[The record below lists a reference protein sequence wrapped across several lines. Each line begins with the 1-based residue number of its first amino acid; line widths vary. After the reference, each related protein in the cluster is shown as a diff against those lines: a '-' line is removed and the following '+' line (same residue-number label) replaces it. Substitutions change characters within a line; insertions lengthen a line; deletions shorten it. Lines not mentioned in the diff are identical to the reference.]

1 MKKKTCYITT
11 PIYYASGEVHI
22 GNSYSTIAC
31 DALARYKRL
40 ASYDTIYLT
49 GMDEHGQKIEEA
61 AAKASLPPQEFVDG
75 IAEKTKNLWKELNIS
90 NDGFIRTSYKYHME
104 AVQKMFEKLLAQDD
118 IYLGEYEGN
127 YCVSC
132 ESFFTKTQLGEG
144 DTCPDCGAKTR
155 IVKEES
161 YFLRLKKYE
170 QRLLDY
176 IDAHPDFI
184 MPATRRNEV
193 VSFIKQGL
201 EDLSVSRSSY
211 KWGIPIPSNPKHV
224 IYVWIDALANYITYL
239 GYNSDNDANFK
250 KYWLE
255 GDQVIHVVGK
265 DILRFHAV
273 YWPIMLMALG
283 LPIKFK
289 LYAHGWIMM
298 SGGKMSKSKGNV
310 VYPLTVKERY
320 GLDPMRFYLCKEMPT
335 TEDGLFTYERFIEQY
350 NVYLANDLGNLVS
363 RSIAM
368 VNKYFGGSIEKNK
381 NSDLNKEADEK
392 LEAVILEN
400 ITKYHEFMEGFQLQ
414 NAINAIFE
422 IVGFANKY
430 IDLTT
435 PWTLAKDES
444 LKEEL
449 DDVLYHL
456 CEALRCVTIMLQP
469 FMPDTCQ
476 TIFEELGVEEEKQGF
491 SSLAYGAKYT
501 YKVIEKAIVL
511 FKRLDLAEEYK
522 KYGISE

>member
-1 MKKKTCYITT
+1 MEKKTCYITT

-40 ASYDTIYLT
+40 AGYDTVYLT

-61 AAKASLPPQEFVDG
+61 AKKAGVEPQEFVDN
-75 IAEKTKNLWKELNIS
+75 IAGKTASLWKELNIS
-90 NDGFIRTSYKYHME
+90 NDGFIRTSYDYHVS

-118 IYLGEYEGN
+118 IYLGSYEGN

-132 ESFFTKTQLGEG
+132 ESFFTKTQLGPDE
-144 DTCPDCGAKTR
+144 TCPDCGAKTR
-155 IVKEES
+155 IVKEEA

-170 QRLLDY
+170 KQLLDY

-184 MPATRRNEV
+184 MPITRRNEV

-201 EDLSVSRSSY
+201 EDLCVSRTSY
-211 KWGIPIPSNPKHV
+211 KWGIQIPSNPKHV

-239 GYNSDNDANFK
+239 GYNNDETNFK

-265 DILRFHAV
+265 DILRFHAI

-283 LPIKFK
+283 LPIRFK

-320 GLDPMRFYLCKEMPT
+320 GLDPLRFYLCKEMPT

-368 VNKYFGGSIEKNK
+368 VNKYFGGSIEKVPNT
-381 NSDLNKEADEK
+381 DLNKDANNELEK
-392 LEAVILEN
+392 IISEN
-400 ITKYHEFMEGFQLQ
+400 VAKYHECMESFQLQ

-435 PWTLAKDES
+435 PWALAKDEN
-444 LKEEL
+444 LKVEL
-449 DDVLYHL
+449 NDCLYHL
-456 CEALRCVTIMLQP
+456 LETLRIVTIMLQP
-469 FMPDTCQ
+469 FMPDTAS
-476 TIFEELGVEEEKQGF
+476 TIFEELGVDDKSF
-491 SSLAYGAKYT
+491 ASMTYGTNAS

>member
-1 MKKKTCYITT
+1 MEKKTCYITT

-40 ASYDTIYLT
+40 AGYDTVYLT

-61 AAKASLPPQEFVDG
+61 AKKAGIEPQEFVDT
-75 IAEKTKNLWKELNIS
+75 IANKTTSLWKELNIS
-90 NDGFIRTSYKYHME
+90 NDGFIRTSYDYHVS

-118 IYLGEYEGN
+118 IYLGSYEGN

-132 ESFFTKTQLGEG
+132 ESFFTKTQLGPDE
-144 DTCPDCGAKTR
+144 TCPDCGAKTR
-155 IVKEES
+155 IVKEEA

-170 QRLLDY
+170 QKLLDY

-184 MPATRRNEV
+184 MPLTRRNEV
-193 VSFIKQGL
+193 ISFIKQGL
-201 EDLSVSRSSY
+201 EDLCVSRTSY
-211 KWGIPIPSNPKHV
+211 KWGIQIPSNPKHV

-239 GYNSDNDANFK
+239 GYNNDETNFK

-265 DILRFHAV
+265 DILRFHAI

-283 LPIKFK
+283 LPIKFR

-320 GLDPMRFYLCKEMPT
+320 GLDPLRFYLCKEMPT

-368 VNKYFGGSIEKNK
+368 VNKYFGGSINK
-381 NSDLNKEADEK
+381 VPNTDLNKDANGELEK
-392 LEAVILEN
+392 IINEN
-400 ITKYHEFMEGFQLQ
+400 IAKYHECMESFQLQ

-435 PWTLAKDES
+435 PWALAKDEN
-444 LKEEL
+444 LKAEL
-449 DDVLYHL
+449 NDCLYHL
-456 CEALRCVTIMLQP
+456 LETLRIVTIMLQP
-469 FMPDTCQ
+469 FMPDTAS
-476 TIFEELGVEEEKQGF
+476 TIFEELGVDDKSF
-491 SSLAYGAKYT
+491 DTLAFGQKAD

>member
-1 MKKKTCYITT
+1 MEKKTCYITT

-22 GNSYSTIAC
+22 GNSYSTIAA

-40 ASYDTIYLT
+40 AGYDTVYLT

-61 AAKASLPPQEFVDG
+61 AKKGGLEPQAFVDG
-75 IAEKTKNLWKELNIS
+75 IAGKTKALWQELNIS
-90 NDGFIRTSYKYHME
+90 NDGFIRTTDDFHIK
-104 AVQKMFEKLLAQDD
+104 AVQKMFEQLLAQGD
-118 IYLGEYEGN
+118 IYLGAYEGN

-144 DTCPDCGAKTR
+144 DTCPDCGKVTTL
-155 IVKEES
+155 VKEEA
-161 YFLRLKKYE
+161 YFLKLKKYE
-170 QRLLDY
+170 KQLLDY
-176 IDAHPDFI
+176 IEANPDFI
-184 MPATRRNEV
+184 MPSTRRNEV

-201 EDLSVSRSSY
+201 EDLCVSRSSY
-211 KWGIPIPSNPKHV
+211 KWGIQIPSNPKHV

-239 GYNSDNDANFK
+239 GYNSDKDANFK

-255 GDQVIHVVGK
+255 GDQVIHIVGK
-265 DILRFHAV
+265 DILRFHAI

-320 GLDPMRFYLCKEMPT
+320 GLDPLRFYLCKEMPT

-368 VNKYFGGSIEKNK
+368 VNKYFGGKIQKGNNTDMLNDA
-381 NSDLNKEADEK
+381 NSQ
-392 LEAVILEN
+392 LEAIIKEN
-400 ITKYHEFMEGFQLQ
+400 ISKYHECMEGFQLQ

-435 PWTLAKDES
+435 PWALAKDEG
-444 LKEEL
+444 LKSEL
-449 DDVLYHL
+449 NDCLYHL
-456 CEALRCVTIMLQP
+456 CETLRIVTIMLRP
-469 FMPDTCQ
+469 FTHS
-476 TIFEELGVEEEKQGF
+476 TK
-491 SSLAYGAKYT
+491 T
-501 YKVIEKAIVL
+501 YL
-511 FKRLDLAEEYK
+511 FKIKLIIL
-522 KYGISE
+522 

>member
-1 MKKKTCYITT
+1 MEKKTCYITT

-40 ASYDTIYLT
+40 AGYDTVYLT

-61 AAKASLPPQEFVDG
+61 AKKAGVEPQEFVDN
-75 IAEKTKNLWKELNIS
+75 IASKTSDLWKELKIS
-90 NDGFIRTSYKYHME
+90 NDGFIRTSYDYHVS

-118 IYLGEYEGN
+118 IYLGSYEGN
-127 YCVSC
+127 YCVAC

-144 DTCPDCGAKTR
+144 ETCPDCGAKTR

-170 QRLLDY
+170 KQLLDY

-184 MPATRRNEV
+184 MPLTRRNEV
-193 VSFIKQGL
+193 ISFIKQGL
-201 EDLSVSRSSY
+201 EDLCVSRTSY
-211 KWGIPIPSNPKHV
+211 KWGVQVPSNPKHV

-239 GYNSDNDANFK
+239 GYNNDETNFK
-250 KYWLE
+250 KYWLD
-255 GDQVIHVVGK
+255 GDEVIHVVGK
-265 DILRFHAV
+265 DILRFHAI

-320 GLDPMRFYLCKEMPT
+320 GLDPLRFYLCKEMPT

-368 VNKYFGGSIEKNK
+368 VNKYFGGSIEKVPNT
-381 NSDLNKEADEK
+381 DLNKDANNE
-392 LEAVILEN
+392 LERIISEN
-400 ITKYHEFMEGFQLQ
+400 VAKYHECMQSFQLQ

-435 PWTLAKDES
+435 PWALAKDEN
-444 LKEEL
+444 LKNEL
-449 DDVLYHL
+449 NDCLYHL
-456 CEALRCVTIMLQP
+456 LETLRIVTIMLQP
-469 FMPDTCQ
+469 FMVETTI
-476 TIFEELGVEEEKQGF
+476 TIFDELGVDKDYQVFEKI
-491 SSLAYGAKYT
+491 AYGAKT
-501 YKVIEKAIVL
+501 SYKVIEKAIVL

>member
-1 MKKKTCYITT
+1 M
-11 PIYYASGEVHI
+11 PI
-22 GNSYSTIAC
+22 
-31 DALARYKRL
+31 
-40 ASYDTIYLT
+40 
-49 GMDEHGQKIEEA
+49 
-61 AAKASLPPQEFVDG
+61 
-75 IAEKTKNLWKELNIS
+75 
-90 NDGFIRTSYKYHME
+90 
-104 AVQKMFEKLLAQDD
+104 
-118 IYLGEYEGN
+118 
-127 YCVSC
+127 
-132 ESFFTKTQLGEG
+132 
-144 DTCPDCGAKTR
+144 
-155 IVKEES
+155 
-161 YFLRLKKYE
+161 
-170 QRLLDY
+170 
-176 IDAHPDFI
+176 
-184 MPATRRNEV
+184 TRRNEV
-193 VSFIKQGL
+193 ISFIKQGL
-201 EDLSVSRSSY
+201 EDLCVSRTSY
-211 KWGIPIPSNPKHV
+211 KWGIQIPSNPKHV

-239 GYNSDNDANFK
+239 GYNNDETNFK

-265 DILRFHAV
+265 DILRFHAI

-320 GLDPMRFYLCKEMPT
+320 GLDPLRFYLCKEMPT

-368 VNKYFGGSIEKNK
+368 VNKYFGGSIEKAPNT
-381 NSDLNKEADEK
+381 DLNKDANGELEK
-392 LEAVILEN
+392 IISEN
-400 ITKYHEFMEGFQLQ
+400 VAKYHECMESFQLQ

-435 PWTLAKDES
+435 PWALAKDEA
-444 LKEEL
+444 LKVEL
-449 DDVLYHL
+449 NDCLYHL
-456 CEALRCVTIMLQP
+456 CETLRIVTTMLQP
-469 FMPDTCQ
+469 FMPKTCDV
-476 TIFEELGVEEEKQGF
+476 IFNELGVNKDYQSFDNLE
-491 SSLAYGAKYT
+491 YGRKDNYS
-501 YKVIEKAIVL
+501 VIEKAVVL

>member
-1 MKKKTCYITT
+1 MEKKTCYITT

-22 GNSYSTIAC
+22 GNSYSTIAA

-40 ASYDTIYLT
+40 AGYDTLYLT

-61 AAKASLPPQEFVDG
+61 AKKASKEPQEFVDG
-75 IAEKTKNLWKELNIS
+75 IAGKTKALWKELNIS
-90 NDGFIRTSYKYHME
+90 NDGFIRTTDGFHVQ

-144 DTCPDCGAKTR
+144 DTCPDCGKVT
-155 IVKEES
+155 IVVKEES

-170 QRLLDY
+170 KKLLDY

-184 MPATRRNEV
+184 MPVTRRNEV
-193 VSFIKQGL
+193 ISFIKQGL
-201 EDLSVSRSSY
+201 EDLCVSRTSY
-211 KWGIPIPSNPKHV
+211 KWGIQIPSNPKHV

-239 GYNSDNDANFK
+239 GYNNDETNFK

-255 GDQVIHVVGK
+255 GDQVIHIVGK
-265 DILRFHAV
+265 DILRFHAI

-320 GLDPMRFYLCKEMPT
+320 GLDPLRFYLCKEMPT

-368 VNKYFGGSIEKNK
+368 VNKYFGGSINK
-381 NSDLNKEADEK
+381 APNTDLNKDANNE
-392 LEAVILEN
+392 LERIINEN
-400 ITKYHEFMEGFQLQ
+400 IVKYHECMESFQLQ

-435 PWTLAKDES
+435 PWALAKDEN
-444 LKEEL
+444 LKNEL
-449 DDVLYHL
+449 NDCLYHL
-456 CEALRCVTIMLQP
+456 LETLRLVTIMLQP
-469 FMPDTCQ
+469 FMVETTT
-476 TIFEELGVEEEKQGF
+476 TIFDELGVDKDYQSF
-491 SSLAYGAKYT
+491 DKLAYGKKGT

>member
-1 MKKKTCYITT
+1 MEKKTCYITT

-40 ASYDTIYLT
+40 AGYDTVYLT

-61 AAKASLPPQEFVDG
+61 AKKANLEPQEFVDN
-75 IAEKTKNLWKELNIS
+75 IANKTSNLWKELNIS
-90 NDGFIRTSYKYHME
+90 NDGFIRTSYDYHVK
-104 AVQKMFEKLLAQDD
+104 AVQKMFEQLLAQDD

-132 ESFFTKTQLGEG
+132 ESFFTKTQLCEGE
-144 DTCPDCGAKTR
+144 TCPDCGAKTR

-170 QRLLDY
+170 QKLLDY

-184 MPATRRNEV
+184 MPATRKNEV

-201 EDLSVSRSSY
+201 EDLCVSRTSY
-211 KWGIPIPSNPKHV
+211 KWGIQIPSNPKHV

-265 DILRFHAV
+265 DILRFHAI

-310 VYPLTVKERY
+310 IYPLTVKERY
-320 GLDPMRFYLCKEMPT
+320 GLDPLRFYLCKEMPT

-368 VNKYFGGSIEKNK
+368 VNKYFGGTINK
-381 NSDLNKEADEK
+381 IDGYSLNKEANDK
-392 LEAVILEN
+392 LEETIKDNVN
-400 ITKYHEFMEGFQLQ
+400 KYHGFMESFQLQ
-414 NAINAIFE
+414 NAIGAIFE
-422 IVGFANKY
+422 IVDFANKY

-435 PWTLAKDES
+435 PWSLSKDEN
-444 LKEEL
+444 LKGEL
-449 DDVLYHL
+449 NDCLYHL
-456 CEALRCVTIMLQP
+456 CETLRIATTMLQP
-469 FMPDTCQ
+469 FIPDTCR
-476 TIFEELGVEEEKQGF
+476 TIFEELGVSDNDQEF
-491 SSLAYGAKYT
+491 ASLVYGIKDNYS
-501 YKVIEKAIVL
+501 VIEKAIVL
-511 FKRLDLAEEYK
+511 FKRLDLQEEYK
-522 KYGISE
+522 KYGINE

>member
-1 MKKKTCYITT
+1 MKQKTCYITT

-40 ASYDTIYLT
+40 AGYDTVYLT

-75 IAEKTKNLWKELNIS
+75 IAEKTKNLWQELNIS

-118 IYLGEYEGN
+118 IYLGAYEGN

-170 QRLLDY
+170 QKLLDY

-184 MPATRRNEV
+184 MPVTRRNEV
-193 VSFIKQGL
+193 ISFIKQGL

-211 KWGIPIPSNPKHV
+211 QWGIQIPSNPKHV

-265 DILRFHAV
+265 DILRFHAI

-368 VNKYFGGSIEKNK
+368 VNKYFGGSIKKGK
-381 NSDLNKEADEK
+381 NSELNKEANEK
-392 LEAVILEN
+392 LETIILDN

-435 PWTLAKDES
+435 PWALAKDEA
-444 LKEEL
+444 KREEL
-449 DDVLYHL
+449 NEVLYHL

-469 FMPDTCQ
+469 FMPSTCQ

-491 SSLAYGAKYT
+491 SSLEYGAKST
-501 YKVIEKAIVL
+501 YQVIEKAIVL